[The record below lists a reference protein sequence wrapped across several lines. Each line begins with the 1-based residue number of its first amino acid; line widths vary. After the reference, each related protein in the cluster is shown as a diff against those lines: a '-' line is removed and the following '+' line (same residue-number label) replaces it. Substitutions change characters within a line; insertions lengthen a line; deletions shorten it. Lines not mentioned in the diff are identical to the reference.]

1 MRMWTTEQ
9 RQRLGLENAI
19 LKQEGFDQFTVY
31 WDKQN
36 DTYYA
41 SGVTPSSSGRNY
53 GLHISIPSGFP
64 DERPPMYVTE
74 PFPLLLANGNR
85 VSSMGTSHDMHTLAP
100 SSNGL
105 VQLCHWRP
113 ARWHSGIKLQQVFL
127 KGIIWIEAYEQ
138 HLATGRPLAEFVST
152 MAERA

>member
-1 MRMWTTEQ
+1 MDPTSRLLHPLILLRWTCKGLWRFIALRRQAKRGLRMWTTEQ

-64 DERPPMYVTE
+64 DERPPMYLTE

-85 VSSMGTSHDMHTLAP
+85 VS
-100 SSNGL
+100 
-105 VQLCHWRP
+105 
-113 ARWHSGIKLQQVFL
+113 
-127 KGIIWIEAYEQ
+127 
-138 HLATGRPLAEFVST
+138 
-152 MAERA
+152 